1 MAVQDYKINYKSDF
15 VLNING
21 DAGWAV
27 PFCIKFWTGMP
38 SQAYFVGFD
47 GVKYVNCRVG
57 DTPTQLLVMFDDHH
71 LPIGPLRMQI
81 AYHTTIEEF
90 PGSVFDEVTN
100 ARDVIVTIDGTDYQ
114 VLLDFTGED
123 APELEFDLPA
133 YANEAERIQN
143 ELQRQQNEA
152 DRIAAELQR
161 EQATAA
167 AVQGA
172 ENVNAQLSGNTLT
185 VTNRLGVST
194 SVNTKGEQGERG
206 PVGPEGPQG
215 EQGVSIVDF
224 SPKSQTT
231 TTLIYTATF
240 SDGHTQD
247 VAIPKGPKGDTGAT
261 GPTGPQGP
269 QGQTGVSITGLVKT
283 GETETDTLYNVTFS
297 NGTTQAVAI
306 PKGEKGDQGPQGPV
320 GPQGPMGDVAVIT
333 PEQQAAF
340 TMYSEPGQN
349 TDGPMT
355 QKAVTDAL
363 VAGSISYDNSQSGLA
378 SNNVQGALDEVAGDI
393 NELNANKIVNTIDI
407 KSSTKSNQHSF
418 FDNTNIGL
426 VVGKRYFIQSYS
438 SQVHSNTVSFYLREV
453 AGSKTVKFN
462 LGVNIPAGQN
472 YSEKIIY
479 TCTDASAQYL
489 SMYTA
494 ANKASQ
500 FIVKFEEIEFEDV
513 AQRILSNCCADGFC
527 LNGHI
532 LKGAA
537 YSPSNGA
544 FMFQNLLDCTEL
556 IEVPKDSVF
565 VNISQGPFWSISCYD
580 KDLNFLTNRSTL
592 PDFDRKIGWLDECT
606 RYISISFLKSENIDY
621 ANLFITF
628 SDSDNYK
635 ICSNIGFKAGIM
647 YSKAYNP
654 NTGQLA
660 TFNTLDCTPA
670 LLVPESFS
678 QIYKIN
684 CNKKFY
690 QIACINANKEV
701 IGGVSYPATSLLAN
715 TKYISV
721 SFLKTDSIDYSD
733 LRISLVSNENS
744 NENYSVIPTSRKQKK
759 YYAFGDS
766 ITYWDS
772 RTSWYDPDV
781 YMIGYPSY
789 MRNILGAE
797 VVNEGVAGQT
807 ANQITT
813 RLLATNLADAYA
825 VTFMAGANDL
835 NNSVPVGTI
844 GQFDRSTYIGNLET
858 AIQYVLTNYPK
869 VKMYLLSPLWESH
882 AGWEAYANAM
892 QSVADYYG
900 VPILRW
906 DRISGLNTFTADTF
920 YVIEGTSRVHPN
932 NDGYARLADCLI
944 PFLQSC

>member
-1 MAVQDYKINYKSDF
+1 MAYIKKLKNNELIGGTDNTDVYPVTSTEAVYNKENVSQEYINNHVDGSKIVDATVTTGKIANNAVTMGKLDNYVQSEIQKGAQRAWNPRGAYNEDTVYGVNDLVYHTDTNSSYISLQANNQGHNPAWQSATGGWWMK
-15 VLNING
+15 VL
-21 DAGWAV
+21 
-27 PFCIKFWTGMP
+27 
-38 SQAYFVGFD
+38 D
-47 GVKYVNCRVG
+47 GSYVNLLEEELQ
-57 DTPTQLLVMFDDHH
+57 QLVDS
-71 LPIGPLRMQI
+71 I
-81 AYHTTIEEF
+81 
-90 PGSVFDEVTN
+90 S
-100 ARDVIVTIDGTDYQ
+100 DGTQQQ
-114 VLLDFTGED
+114 VE
-123 APELEFDLPA
+123 EL
-133 YANEAERIQN
+133 NEALEALEAQADQSRQDIQ
-143 ELQRQQNEA
+143 
-152 DRIAAELQR
+152 D
-161 EQATAA
+161 
-167 AVQGA
+167 
-172 ENVNAQLSGNTLT
+172 
-185 VTNRLGVST
+185 
-194 SVNTKGEQGERG
+194 
-206 PVGPEGPQG
+206 
-215 EQGVSIVDF
+215 IVD
-224 SPKSQTT
+224 SLAVVQTT
-231 TTLIYTATF
+231 GDSTT
-240 SDGHTQD
+240 D
-247 VAIPKGPKGDTGAT
+247 VM
-261 GPTGPQGP
+261 
-269 QGQTGVSITGLVKT
+269 S
-283 GETETDTLYNVTFS
+283 
-297 NGTTQAVAI
+297 
-306 PKGEKGDQGPQGPV
+306 
-320 GPQGPMGDVAVIT
+320 
-333 PEQQAAF
+333 
-340 TMYSEPGQN
+340 
-349 TDGPMT
+349 
-355 QKAVTDAL
+355 QKAVTDE
-363 VAGSISYDNSQSGLA
+363 I
-378 SNNVQGALDEVAGDI
+378 
-393 NELNANKIVNTIDI
+393 I
-407 KSSTKSNQHSF
+407 KSSALKIVSTKDITHGTTSSQNSF
-418 FDNTNIGL
+418 YDYTNIGL
-426 VVGKRYFIQSYS
+426 VAGKRYRVQAYTS
-438 SQVHSNTVSFYLREV
+438 VTHSNAVSFYLREV
-453 AGSKTVKFN
+453 ALSQTVKFN
-462 LGVNIPAGQN
+462 LGVNIAAGQN

-479 TCTDASAQYL
+479 NCTDASAQYL

-500 FIVKFEEIEFEDV
+500 FIVKFEEIEFEDI
-513 AQRILSNCCADGFC
+513 AQRILSNCCADRFC

-537 YSPSNGA
+537 YSPSSGA

-565 VNISQGPFWSISCYD
+565 VNVSQGPFWGISCYD
-580 KDLNFLTNRSTL
+580 KDMNFLTNRSAL
-592 PDFDRKIGWLDECT
+592 PDFDRKIGWLDEGT

-635 ICSNIGFKAGIM
+635 ICSDIGFKAGIM

-654 NTGQLA
+654 KRGILQ
-660 TFNTLDCTPA
+660 TFDTLDCTPA

-701 IGGVSYPATSLLAN
+701 IGGVSYPATALLAN

-721 SFLKTDSIDYSD
+721 SFLKTDNIDYSD

-807 ANQITT
+807 SNQITT
-813 RLLATNLADAYA
+813 RLLATNLSDAYA

-858 AIQYVLTNYPK
+858 AIRYVLTNYPQVK
-869 VKMYLLSPLWESH
+869 VYLLSPLWESH
-882 AGWEAYANAM
+882 TGWEAYANAM

-906 DRISGLNTFTADTF
+906 DRISGLNTLTADTF